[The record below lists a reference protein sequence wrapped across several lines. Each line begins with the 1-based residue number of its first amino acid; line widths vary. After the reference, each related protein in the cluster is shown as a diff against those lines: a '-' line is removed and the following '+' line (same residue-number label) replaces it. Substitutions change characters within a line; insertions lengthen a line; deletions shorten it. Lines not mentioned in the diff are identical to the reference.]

1 MAVNLTK
8 GGRINLAK
16 AAPTLKRVRIG
27 LGWNMKRHDTGAHF
41 DIDAS
46 AFILK
51 AAAPNNTLISESHF
65 VFYNNLASPEGAV
78 KHSGDNRTGEGDG
91 DDESIIID
99 LAKLPAEAVEISFVV
114 TIHDGQAKRQN
125 FGQISEAY
133 INLYNDESGDIVA
146 TYKLDEEFSLETAV
160 QFGSLY
166 RNNGEWSFKAVGA
179 GYTVGLGEFVKQ
191 YGGDVG

>member
-27 LGWNMKRHDTGAHF
+27 LGWNMKAHDTGHHF

-51 AAAPNNTLISESHF
+51 AASPNNTLISEEHF
-65 VFYNNLASPEGAV
+65 VFYNNLASPDGAV
-78 KHSGDNRTGEGDG
+78 RHTGDNRTGEGEG
-91 DDESIIID
+91 DDESIIVD
-99 LAKLPAEAVEISFVV
+99 LAKMPATAVEISFVV
-114 TIHDGQAKRQN
+114 TIHEAAAKRQN
-125 FGQISEAY
+125 FGQIAVAH
-133 INLYNDESGDIVA
+133 IKLYNDESGDIVA

-166 RNNGEWSFKAVGA
+166 RKDGEWSFKAVGA
-179 GYTVGLGEFVKQ
+179 GYTVGLGEFVRQ
-191 YGGDVG
+191 YGGEVG

>member
-1 MAVNLTK
+1 VAVNLSK

-16 AAPTLKRVRIG
+16 VAPTLKRARIG
-27 LGWNMKRHDTGAHF
+27 LGWNTKSHDSGAHF

-51 AAAPNNTLISESHF
+51 AATPNNTLLSEAHF
-65 VFYNNLASPEGAV
+65 IFYNNLSSPEGAV
-78 KHSGDNRTGEGDG
+78 KHTGDNRTGEGAG

-114 TIHDGQAKRQN
+114 TIHEGTAKRQN
-125 FGQISEAY
+125 FGQIVDAF
-133 INLYNDESGDIVA
+133 INLYNDQTGETIA
-146 TYKLDEEFSLETAV
+146 TYDLDEEFSLETAV

-166 RNNGEWSFKAVGA
+166 RKDGEWGFKAVGA

-191 YGGDVG
+191 YGGEVA